1 MLADS
6 SYPFFSTTPPQI
18 YRQYFTAEECKTLD
32 SSPLESALSEIGLL
46 RVLLLRLLAASRAR
60 ELPAT
65 IAHTGPTTDQCHRF
79 GRLSLADHLTILAAF
94 SGAGL
99 IMASLVRFH
108 NRYFEPRHPL
118 LDLLADMEPDDL

>member
-6 SYPFFSTTPPQI
+6 PYPFFSTTPPQI

-46 RVLLLRLLAASRAR
+46 RVLLLRLLAASRR
-60 ELPAT
+60 KTP
-65 IAHTGPTTDQCHRF
+65 
-79 GRLSLADHLTILAAF
+79 LSLERHVSILAAF
-94 SGAGL
+94 SAAGL

-108 NRYFEPRHPL
+108 NRYVGPPHSL
-118 LDLLADMEPDDL
+118 LDLLADMDPDDL